1 LGQENLMTRRF
12 CFAAAVFALALAG
25 AAPTAASDACRAA
38 PVGLQV
44 LGSGGPIA
52 EGSRAGTSYLL
63 WIGGEPRVL
72 IDAGPGSFIRFGEA
86 GAKVAP
92 LRGILFTHIH
102 GDHAGGLPG
111 ILNSGS
117 FETGTDPL
125 PVIGPDGNDWL
136 PSTGAYLRGLFDGR
150 SGAFAYLKGFLDGSD
165 GRRMLSVRE
174 IATATGDSAPQQ
186 FDDLMPG
193 LRVTAIP
200 VHHGENPA
208 LGYRIR
214 FGDADIIFAGDQSA
228 LSSQFEALLA
238 GSKPDLLVVH
248 HAIPEGE
255 GQPRGLH
262 RPPASLGTLA
272 ATIAPAR
279 LILSHNMKRAT
290 DRLAEGLAAI
300 RASYGGPVDVAADL
314 DCFIPAS

>member
-1 LGQENLMTRRF
+1 MMTSRF
-12 CFAAAVFALALAG
+12 YFGFVALTLALTG
-25 AAPTAASDACRAA
+25 AAPVAASEACRAA

-52 EGSRAGTSYLL
+52 EGGRAGTSYLL
-63 WIGGEPRVL
+63 WIAGEPRVM

-86 GAKVAP
+86 GAKVTP
-92 LRGILFTHIH
+92 LRAILFTHVH
-102 GDHAGGLPG
+102 GDHAGGLAG

-136 PSTGAYLRGLFDGR
+136 PSTRTYLHGLFAAGT
-150 SGAFAYLKGFLDGSD
+150 GAFSYLKGYLDGSD
-165 GRRMLSVRE
+165 GRRKLIVRE
-174 IATATGDSAPQQ
+174 IATATGDAAPQQ

-193 LRVTAIP
+193 LSVTAIP

-208 LGYRIR
+208 LGYRLR
-214 FGDADIIFAGDQSA
+214 YGDADIVLAGDQSGF
-228 LSSQFEALLA
+228 SSQFETLLA
-238 GSKPDLLVVH
+238 GTKPDLLIVH

-262 RPPASLGTLA
+262 RPPSSLGALA
-272 ATIAPAR
+272 AAIDPAR

-290 DRLAEGLAAI
+290 DRLDEGLAAI
-300 RASYGGPVDVAADL
+300 RASYGGPIDVADDL
-314 DCFIPAS
+314 DCFVPVG